1 MDRRGAEIRFLSAVE
16 PEAVFLIKPDRAV
29 VFAQHPKVRLSGKQ
43 QALHGAAAQD
53 FFCP

>member
-16 PEAVFLIKPDRAV
+16 PEAVFLIKPDRV
-29 VFAQHPKVRLSGKQ
+29 VIFAQHPEVRLSGKQ
-43 QALHGAAAQD
+43 QALYGTAAQD

>member
-1 MDRRGAEIRFLSAVE
+1 MDRRSAEIRFLAAVE

-29 VFAQHPKVRLSGKQ
+29 IFAQHPKVCFPGKQ
-43 QALHGAAAQD
+43 QALHGAAAQG